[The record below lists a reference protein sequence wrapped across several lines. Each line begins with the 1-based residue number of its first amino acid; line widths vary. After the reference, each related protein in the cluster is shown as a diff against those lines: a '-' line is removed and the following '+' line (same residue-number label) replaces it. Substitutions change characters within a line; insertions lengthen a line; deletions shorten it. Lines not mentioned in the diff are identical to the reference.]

1 MKAIKTACII
11 CVYKSDRLDFF
22 TQAINSIVDSAAGG
36 GQPINI
42 YLGIDGELPLDL
54 SSYINANSNLF
65 YKIIKNPTN
74 MGLAYTLNRLI
85 DALEDEEYIFRMDS
99 DDICKPHRVAKQV
112 EFMEQNRN
120 VEILGGAIE
129 EIDEHGTPKMI
140 RAYPKNTKEALDYIH
155 KASIFAHPTVCFRKR
170 FFERGLRYDAS
181 YKKNQDLHLW
191 FRALLCGVE
200 IANLDDVLLSFRV
213 TDDFYKRRNYKIAL
227 NEFKIYRQG
236 IRDLHGR
243 FSFKLAYPTVRF
255 LARLMPAWISRILYD
270 KRVRRILNE
279 AN

>member
-1 MKAIKTACII
+1 MKVTKTACII

-22 TQAINSIVDSAAGG
+22 TQAINSVINSAAGG

-99 DDICKPHRVAKQV
+99 DDVCKPHRIPKQV

-140 RAYPKNTKEALDYIH
+140 RTYPKNTQEALGYIH

-170 FFERGLRYDAS
+170 FFERGKRYS
-181 YKKNQDLHLW
+181 TTCGKNEDLQLW
-191 FRALLCGVE
+191 FDALSSGVQV
-200 IANLDDVLLSFRV
+200 ANLSDILLAYRV
-213 TDDFYKRRNYKIAL
+213 TESFYKRRNYRIAVDELRTYWRGILKL
-227 NEFKIYRQG
+227 NGASLKLLYP
-236 IRDLHGR
+236 LAR
-243 FSFKLAYPTVRF
+243 FA
-255 LARLMPAWISRILYD
+255 ARLMPLGITKILYS
-270 KRVRRILNE
+270 KHIRGFLNKS
-279 AN
+279 A